1 MAIYKKGVETRG
13 TILLKSRRVF
23 NEEYIRFI
31 TDQNYQ
37 YFLVLPKNVCNR

>member
-1 MAIYKKGVETRG
+1 MANNKKDIETRG
-13 TILLKSRRVF
+13 SIFSKVRRLF
-23 NEEYIRFI
+23 NKQDIRFV